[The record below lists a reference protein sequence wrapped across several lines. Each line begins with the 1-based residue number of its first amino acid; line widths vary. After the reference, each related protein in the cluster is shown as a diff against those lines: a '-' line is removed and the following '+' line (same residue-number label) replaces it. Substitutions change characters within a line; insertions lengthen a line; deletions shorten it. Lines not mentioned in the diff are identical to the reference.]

1 MAPAE
6 LPHIVTVAPFGVRA
20 DEHSLV
26 ARLSKRYVTVRS
38 AIPDARNNAP

>member
-6 LPHIVTVAPFGVRA
+6 DPHIVTVAPFDVRA

-38 AIPDARNNAP
+38 AIPDARNSAP